1 MQNKRRENKKT
12 PKVRPT
18 SGVFCEC
25 CKASGLQHKFLCVF
39 SNTYNVK
46 SFRQVVEAYS
56 TIFKNRSL
64 YFAAQCRENF
74 NCRSV
79 DCIFNYKVFA

>member
-25 CKASGLQHKFLCVF
+25 CKAKGLQHKFLSF
-39 SNTYNVK
+39 FANAYNVK
-46 SFRQVVEAYS
+46 SFRQVVKAYFS
-56 TIFKNRSL
+56 IF
-64 YFAAQCRENF
+64 
-74 NCRSV
+74 
-79 DCIFNYKVFA
+79 